1 MRRLW
6 CHGKVDSMARPMRRC
21 EAVGVE
27 NETIVFLGT
36 DQEALT
42 QNWDEII
49 DLEGRQMLPAS
60 RTPTCICSTMC
71 CFRRI
76 WPCLGWTPSSPSSV
90 WAGERIAQNH
100 PACLLG
106 MGWNQEHLAEGR
118 MPERRDLDR
127 ISTEIPICLLRG
139 VRPHRRLQHRHGG
152 AADRDSGPG
161 APGGVGEGGCGA
173 RLPPGGGHA
182 PLYGNHPPGRATRRS
197 GI

>member
-49 DLEGRQMLPAS
+49 DLEGRQVLPGFSDTHMHLLHYVLFQKNLALFGVDS
-60 RTPTCICSTMC
+60 IESIVRMG
-71 CFRRI
+71 R
-76 WPCLGWTPSSPSSV
+76 
-90 WAGERIAQNH
+90 ERIAQNH

-118 MPERRDLDR
+118 MPERRDL
-127 ISTEIPICLLRG
+127 
-139 VRPHRRLQHRHGG
+139 HRH
-152 AADRDSGPG
+152 
-161 APGGVGEGGCGA
+161 
-173 RLPPGGGHA
+173 RLPGTA
-182 PLYGNHPPGRATRRS
+182 PLL
-197 GI
+197 